1 MHDGDLILFNLED
14 YQPYEPENC
23 LHEAYL
29 FCDIIIDDK
38 PVDHYALT
46 ASQYD
51 AMTATVRTEGLVIMR
66 MSFNRPRDTTLNKTY
81 EEFLDWLS
89 CFEEDWTI
97 TEPEKFVFTLTV
109 TEQ

>member
-1 MHDGDLILFNLED
+1 MVTTKGDNTMSQLHLRMRFKDHDYHTMHDGELILFNLED

-23 LHEAYL
+23 LCEAYL

-51 AMTATVRTEGLVIMR
+51 AMTATVEER
-66 MSFNRPRDTTLNKTY
+66 SYY
-81 EEFLDWLS
+81 EY
-89 CFEEDWTI
+89 
-97 TEPEKFVFTLTV
+97 
-109 TEQ
+109 

>member
-1 MHDGDLILFNLED
+1 MVTTKGNDTMSQLHLRMPFKDHEYHTMHDGELILFNLED

-51 AMTATVRTEGLVIMR
+51 AMTATVEEG
-66 MSFNRPRDTTLNKTY
+66 SYY
-81 EEFLDWLS
+81 EN
-89 CFEEDWTI
+89 
-97 TEPEKFVFTLTV
+97 
-109 TEQ
+109 

>member
-1 MHDGDLILFNLED
+1 MS
-14 YQPYEPENC
+14 QRTAC

-51 AMTATVRTEGLVIMR
+51 AMTATVEEG
-66 MSFNRPRDTTLNKTY
+66 SYY
-81 EEFLDWLS
+81 EY
-89 CFEEDWTI
+89 
-97 TEPEKFVFTLTV
+97 
-109 TEQ
+109 

>member
-1 MHDGDLILFNLED
+1 MSQLYLRMPFRDHEYHTMHDGELILFNLED

-23 LHEAYL
+23 LCESYL

-51 AMTATVRTEGLVIMR
+51 AMTATVEEG
-66 MSFNRPRDTTLNKTY
+66 SYY
-81 EEFLDWLS
+81 EY
-89 CFEEDWTI
+89 
-97 TEPEKFVFTLTV
+97 
-109 TEQ
+109 